1 MKVVAYVPVKGESS
15 RVSAKNTR
23 LLDGCPLFIHT
34 LKKLINVSLID
45 EVYLDTESDRI
56 IEMASHLPIKVM
68 KRDPALATNATD
80 GHDLFM
86 NEVRHTEADL
96 YIQVL
101 CTSPFIR
108 VETIEEG
115 IKTLCASDQYDSAI
129 LMRREK
135 QYLWQDQNPLY
146 GRGRIPNSVDLPDT
160 WIESMGMYMVK
171 RPVALEHEKRFGLK
185 PYLLVADP
193 VEAIDVNTEDDLR
206 LANFVAAGQ
215 REKELVLL
223 RNLRSLLASPMLSDV
238 LDDLGQHGNVLSGL
252 NPNMD
257 NIPLFGRVKTLELRA
272 LEEGESYEGIYDAL
286 QTYESIVPNDIILV
300 KNEVHDFAYFGDLN
314 ARLAIRSGAQG
325 AIINGVTRDTEA
337 VKKLG
342 FPVYARGTNAV
353 DVRGR
358 ATMKAFNKKLVID
371 DVTIE
376 PGDLIFADRDAIVRI
391 PAAFERQ
398 VIQHAIEKIQ
408 SENKISVDIALNLST
423 QDIKHQHGAF

>member
-1 MKVVAYVPVKGESS
+1 MKVVAFVPVKGESS
-15 RVSAKNTR
+15 RVNAKNTR

-96 YIQVL
+96 YVQVL

-108 VETIEEG
+108 IETIEEG
-115 IKTLCASDQYDSAI
+115 IKTLCASDEYDSAL

-135 QYLWQDQNPLY
+135 QYLWQEQNPLY

-171 RPVALEHEKRFGLK
+171 RSVALEHEKRFGLK

-223 RNLRSLLASPMLSDV
+223 RNLRSLLGSPMLSDV

-257 NIPLFGRVKTLELRA
+257 NVPLFGRVKTLELRA

-325 AIINGVTRDTEA
+325 AIINGVTRDTDA

-391 PAAFERQ
+391 PVAFERQ